1 VSPLRWRVA
10 VTVATLF
17 VLAGCG
23 TDEGRELS
31 GTAEEGAALFRQL
44 NCAACHPGVGPE
56 LDGAWGT
63 SIVLDDDSTVT
74 FDAAWVE
81 ESVRDP
87 DARVRAGDWRRMPAF
102 DERQLD
108 ADSLAAIV
116 AYLEAV
122 GTDGSDTTP

>member
-1 VSPLRWRVA
+1 MNRISVA
-10 VTVATLF
+10 VL
-17 VLAGCG
+17 
-23 TDEGRELS
+23 
-31 GTAEEGAALFRQL
+31 ALFL
-44 NCAACHPGVGPE
+44 AT
-56 LDGAWGT
+56 GT
-63 SIVLDDDSTVT
+63 PLASESDSTVT

-122 GTDGSDTTP
+122 GTDDSDTTP

>member
-1 VSPLRWRVA
+1 MSPLAWRSGA
-10 VTVATLF
+10 AAAALF
-17 VLAGCG
+17 LLAGCG
-23 TDEGRELS
+23 SDDRPELT
-31 GTAEEGAALFRQL
+31 GAAEEGRAMFQQL

-63 SIVLDDDSTVT
+63 SIALDDGSTVI

-122 GTDGSDTTP
+122 GPDGIDTTP